1 MEPQGTLR
9 RKSVRAILATFVAL
23 VFPTLVV
30 AGQQAA
36 TGHGLVTKPIKAIGY
51 RVGGGG
57 TRSNLVGTQLLP
69 QANGEARVEAK
80 KGITDIDVAVQELTR
95 PENLG
100 SEFLTYVLWAAS
112 PDGRAI
118 NLGEIQPN
126 KAGNGEIKATTQL
139 QTFSLFV
146 TAEPYFAVAHPS
158 ELIVLENE
166 PRKSTKGKIFVV
178 KDYPLLE
185 RGQYEKLGNPLALS
199 LDLKHVPLEM
209 YEARNAVE
217 IAKSR
222 DAEKYAPDILTKA
235 EGSLKLAE
243 NLLARK
249 ARKKEIISQARQTVQ
264 FAEDARA
271 LAVKRQEAE
280 RIERERQAAAA
291 KARAE
296 AEAKAAA
303 EAAEAKRRADAEAQR
318 QAELAAAREA
328 QLKAEAAAIKAREE
342 AAKAQAQALAAKEQA
357 ARQEAAAMAAKEQ
370 AAREDAERA
379 RKLAQALRA
388 QLLDQLNAVLATRDT
403 PRGLVVTMAGV
414 LFATGKY
421 NLRPDAQMRLARLA
435 GIVTSHPGLNLQ
447 VEGYTDNVGS
457 DEFNQKLSE
466 QRAEAVRDFLI
477 TQGVD
482 QQTITAKGFGE
493 ANLVADNSTAEGRQ
507 QNRRVEIIVSGEVIG
522 AKIGK

>member
-9 RKSVRAILATFVAL
+9 RINLCAILMTFVL
-23 VFPTLVV
+23 LLFPAFATATPQQQAT
-30 AGQQAA
+30 AGQQQQGSVQGQHIVK
-36 TGHGLVTKPIKAIGY
+36 TPIKVVGY
-51 RVGGGG
+51 QVGGGA
-57 TRSNLVGTQLLP
+57 TRVDLVGTRLLP
-69 QANGEARVEAK
+69 HASGEARVEAR
-80 KGITDIDVAVQELTR
+80 KGITDIDVTIQDITR
-95 PENLG
+95 PEDLS

-112 PDGRAI
+112 PDGRTV
-118 NLGEIQPN
+118 NLGEIQLN
-126 KAGNGEIKATTQL
+126 KAGRGEIKATTQF

-146 TAEPYFAVAHPS
+146 TAEPYFAVTYPS

-166 PRKSTKGKIFVV
+166 TRKSTKGKIFEV
-178 KDYPLLE
+178 KDYPLLQ

-209 YEARNAVE
+209 YEARNSVE
-217 IAKSR
+217 IARSSAA
-222 DAEKYAPDILTKA
+222 DKYAPEIFGKA
-235 EGSLKLAE
+235 ESSLKMSE

-249 ARKKEIISQARQTVQ
+249 ASKKEIISSARQTVQ

-271 LAVKRQEAE
+271 LSLKRQEAE
-280 RIERERQAAAA
+280 RIEQERQAAAA

-303 EAAEAKRRADAEAQR
+303 EAAQAKRQADEEAQR

-328 QLKAEAAAIKAREE
+328 QLKAEAEAIKAREQ
-342 AAKAQAQALAAKEQA
+342 AASAQAQALAAKEQA
-357 ARQEAAAMAAKEQ
+357 AQ
-370 AAREDAERA
+370 EDAERA
-379 RKLAQALRA
+379 RQVAQALRA

-421 NLRPDAQMRLARLA
+421 NLRPEAQVRLARLA
-435 GIVTSHPGLNLQ
+435 GIVSSHPGLNLQ

-457 DEFNQKLSE
+457 DEFNQQLSA

-477 TQGVD
+477 QQGVD
-482 QQTITAKGFGE
+482 QQTITAKGYGE
-493 ANLVADNSTAEGRQ
+493 ANPVADNSTAEGRQ
-507 QNRRVEIIVSGEVIG
+507 KNRRVEIIVSGEVIG
-522 AKIGK
+522 AKIGT

>member
-9 RKSVRAILATFVAL
+9 RKGVCAVLITFVAL
-23 VFPTLVV
+23 WFSSLAM
-30 AGQQAA
+30 AGQQQPVAA
-36 TGHGLVTKPIKAIGY
+36 GEGLVKKAVKAIGY

-57 TRSNLVGTQLLP
+57 TKVDLVGTQLMP
-69 QANGEARVEAK
+69 EASGEAKIEARPGVTNIEADVE
-80 KGITDIDVAVQELTR
+80 GLTR
-95 PENLG
+95 PEKLG

-112 PDGRAI
+112 PEGRAI

-126 KAGNGEIKATTQL
+126 KNGKGDIRTTTQL

-146 TAEPYFAVAHPS
+146 TAEPYFAVSRPS
-158 ELIVLENE
+158 ELIVLENQ
-166 PRKSTKGKIFVV
+166 PRKSTKGKIFAV

-185 RGQYEKLGNPLALS
+185 RSQYEKLGNPLALT
-199 LDLKHVPLEM
+199 LDLRHVPLEM
-209 YEARNAVE
+209 YEARNSVE
-217 IAKSR
+217 IARSR
-222 DAEKYAPDILTKA
+222 GAEKYAPDSFTKA
-235 EGSLKLAE
+235 EASLKMAE
-243 NLLARK
+243 NALASK
-249 ARKKEIISQARQTVQ
+249 AGKKAIISAARQTVQ

-271 LAVKRQEAE
+271 LSVKRQEAE
-280 RIERERQAAAA
+280 KIERERQAAAA
-291 KARAE
+291 SARAE
-296 AEAKAAA
+296 AEAKAAK
-303 EAAEAKRRADAEAQR
+303 EAAEARQQAEQEAQR

-328 QLKAEAAAIKAREE
+328 QLKAEAEATKAREE
-342 AAKAQAQALAAKEQA
+342 AANAQARALAAQEQA
-357 ARQEAAAMAAKEQ
+357 ARA
-370 AAREDAERA
+370 DAERA

-421 NLRPDAQMRLARLA
+421 NLRPEAQMRLARLA

-447 VEGYTDNVGS
+447 VEGYTDNIGS

-482 QQTITAKGFGE
+482 TRAITAQGFGK
-493 ANLVADNSTAEGRQ
+493 ARPVADNSTAAGRQ
-507 QNRRVEIIVSGEVIG
+507 ANRRVEIIVSGEVIG
-522 AKIGK
+522 AKMGNTQ

>member
-9 RKSVRAILATFVAL
+9 RISVCAVLMAFVAL
-23 VFPTLVV
+23 VFPALAL
-30 AGQQAA
+30 AGQQQQPSAA
-36 TGHGLVTKPIKAIGY
+36 GQQLVKKPIKAIGY

-57 TRSNLVGTQLLP
+57 TKSDLVGTQLMP
-69 QANGEARVEAK
+69 QASGVAKVEAIP
-80 KGITDIDVAVQELTR
+80 GVTNIRVTVNGLTQ
-95 PENLG
+95 PNKLG
-100 SEFLTYVLWAAS
+100 DEFLTWVLWAAS
-112 PDGRAI
+112 PEGRTI
-118 NLGEIQPN
+118 NLGELQTD
-126 KAGNGEIKATTQL
+126 KKGRGYLDTTTQL

-146 TAEPYFAVAHPS
+146 TAEPYFAVSRPS
-158 ELIVLENE
+158 ELMVLENE

-185 RGQYEKLGNPLALS
+185 RGQYEKLGNPLSLS

-209 YEARNAVE
+209 YEARNSVE
-217 IAKSR
+217 IARSR
-222 DAEKYAPDILTKA
+222 GAEKYAPESLTKA
-235 EGSLKLAE
+235 EASLKMAE
-243 NLLARK
+243 NALASK
-249 ARKKEIISQARQTVQ
+249 ARKKQIISQARQTVQ

-271 LAVKRQEAE
+271 LAVRRQEAE
-280 RIERERQAAAA
+280 RIEKERQAAAA

-303 EAAEAKRRADAEAQR
+303 QAAEARQQAQQEARR

-328 QLKAEAAAIKAREE
+328 QLQAQAEATKAREE
-342 AAKAQAQALAAKEQA
+342 AARAQAQALAAKEQA
-357 ARQEAAAMAAKEQ
+357 ARQ
-370 AAREDAERA
+370 DAERA
-379 RKLAQALRA
+379 RKVAQALRA

-421 NLRPDAQMRLARLA
+421 DLRPEAQVRLARLA
-435 GIVTSHPGLNLQ
+435 GIVSSHPGLNLQ
-447 VEGYTDNVGS
+447 VEGYTDSVGS

-477 TQGVD
+477 QQGVD
-482 QQTITAKGFGE
+482 QQTITAKGFGK
-493 ANLVADNSTAEGRQ
+493 AMPVADNSTAEGRQ
-507 QNRRVEIIVSGEVIG
+507 KNRRVEIIVSGEVIG